1 MYIEINEASYER
13 VQNAIEDIN
22 ICCVTEDDYN
32 EWEDIASS
40 SIAAFIDD
48 LNDEQLEMTCD
59 AFVEYIEDTVKSDRN
74 MALGVKTALERAL
87 NEMLDNAG
95 VISED
100 DDEERVFLI
109 NAMKNSLKAVENM
122 EVGE

>member
-1 MYIEINEASYER
+1 MYYEISEASYER
-13 VQNAIEDIN
+13 VQKAIEDIN

-48 LNDEQLEMTCD
+48 LNEEQLEMTCD

-100 DDEERVFLI
+100 DEQERILWK
-109 NAMKNSLKAVENM
+109 NAIKNSLLILKKA

>member
-1 MYIEINEASYER
+1 
-13 VQNAIEDIN
+13 
-22 ICCVTEDDYN
+22 
-32 EWEDIASS
+32 
-40 SIAAFIDD
+40 
-48 LNDEQLEMTCD
+48 
-59 AFVEYIEDTVKSDRN
+59 

-100 DDEERVFLI
+100 DEQERILWK
-109 NAMKNSLKAVENM
+109 NAIKNSLLILKKA

>member
-1 MYIEINEASYER
+1 MYTEINEASYER

-48 LNDEQLEMTCD
+48 LNDEQLEMTCG
-59 AFVEYIEDTVKSDRN
+59 AFMEYIEDTAETDRN
-74 MALGVKTALERAL
+74 MAMGVKTALERAL
-87 NEMLDNAG
+87 KEMLDNIGIAD
-95 VISED
+95 ED
-100 DDEERVFLI
+100 ETEKAELI
-109 NAMKNSLKAVENM
+109 NVMKNSLNAVENM

>member
-1 MYIEINEASYER
+1 MYTEINEASYER

-48 LNDEQLEMTCD
+48 LNDEQLEMTCG
-59 AFVEYIEDTVKSDRN
+59 AFMEYIEDTAETDRN
-74 MALGVKTALERAL
+74 MAMGVKTALERAL
-87 NEMLDNAG
+87 KEMLDNMGIAD
-95 VISED
+95 ED
-100 DDEERVFLI
+100 ETEKAELI
-109 NAMKNSLKAVENM
+109 KVMKNSLNAVESM

>member
-1 MYIEINEASYER
+1 MYTEINEASYER

-100 DDEERVFLI
+100 DEQERILWK
-109 NAMKNSLKAVENM
+109 NAIKNSLLILKKA

>member
-1 MYIEINEASYER
+1 MYYEISEASYER
-13 VQNAIEDIN
+13 VQKAIEDIN

-48 LNDEQLEMTCD
+48 LNDEQLEMTCN

-100 DDEERVFLI
+100 DEQERILWK
-109 NAMKNSLKAVENM
+109 NAIKNSLLILKKA

>member
-1 MYIEINEASYER
+1 MYYEISEASYER
-13 VQNAIEDIN
+13 VQKAIEDIN

-59 AFVEYIEDTVKSDRN
+59 AFVEYIEDTFKSDRN

-100 DDEERVFLI
+100 DEQERILWK
-109 NAMKNSLKAVENM
+109 NAIKNSLLILKKA